1 MVKAGEW
8 FASDGM
14 VPPPTPNTPCSRAAE
29 ANRSSR
35 SGGYPVPHA
44 TRCPEED
51 DRSVARDT
59 IFAPNELRK
68 TIAPLFGHYVVM
80 LAMQHRRAPVPVSSG
95 LWKEIVR
102 LGLPNNLDELAK
114 LARRYLLIGDRR
126 MLLAEL
132 RARPRIP
139 RRTPRSA
146 GRSGLELQCDSR
158 AESGEKCKHS

>member
-1 MVKAGEW
+1 M
-8 FASDGM
+8 
-14 VPPPTPNTPCSRAAE
+14 
-29 ANRSSR
+29 
-35 SGGYPVPHA
+35 PHA

-68 TIAPLFGHYVVM
+68 AIAPLFGHYVVM

-114 LARRYLLIGDRR
+114 LARRYLLIGDTR
-126 MLLAEL
+126 MMLAEL
-132 RARPRIP
+132 RARPRISG
-139 RRTPRSA
+139 RTPGVA
-146 GRSGLELQCDSR
+146 GRRGMGLQNNSEV
-158 AESGEKCKHS
+158 ESGEKCRHS

>member
-1 MVKAGEW
+1 M
-8 FASDGM
+8 
-14 VPPPTPNTPCSRAAE
+14 
-29 ANRSSR
+29 
-35 SGGYPVPHA
+35 PHA

-51 DRSVARDT
+51 DRPVARDA

-114 LARRYLLIGDRR
+114 LARRYLLIGDTR
-126 MLLAEL
+126 MMLAEL
-132 RARPRIP
+132 SARSRIS
-139 RRTPRSA
+139 RRP
-146 GRSGLELQCDSR
+146 SGVARRRGMGLQNNSEV
-158 AESGEKCKHS
+158 ESGEKCKHS

>member
-1 MVKAGEW
+1 M
-8 FASDGM
+8 
-14 VPPPTPNTPCSRAAE
+14 
-29 ANRSSR
+29 
-35 SGGYPVPHA
+35 PHA

-51 DRSVARDT
+51 DRYVARDT

-80 LAMQHRRAPVPVSSG
+80 LAMQHRRAPVPVSSR

-102 LGLPNNLDELAK
+102 LGLPNNLDELAR

-139 RRTPRSA
+139 KRTPGAAERSEVGLQNDA
-146 GRSGLELQCDSR
+146 G
-158 AESGEKCKHS
+158 AKSGEKCKRS

>member
-1 MVKAGEW
+1 
-8 FASDGM
+8 
-14 VPPPTPNTPCSRAAE
+14 
-29 ANRSSR
+29 
-35 SGGYPVPHA
+35 VPHA

-51 DRSVARDT
+51 DRPVARDA

-114 LARRYLLIGDRR
+114 LARRYLLIGDTR
-126 MLLAEL
+126 MMLAEL
-132 RARPRIP
+132 RVRPRSS
-139 RRTPRSA
+139 RRTPGAA
-146 GRSGLELQCDSR
+146 GRREMGLQNNSEV
-158 AESGEKCKHS
+158 ESGEKCKHS